1 MNNWNFKNNTTKDAI
16 TGYEDVMDKLKEYTK
31 ERYLPLD
38 ENDRAKMVD
47 EIFNV
52 YREKNIFPIYYYNEN
67 GIAKEIKKCIDKDV
81 DFKEG
86 TLDLKF
92 NQGSS
97 LCKYLFPNLHKVDAK
112 VKNNTMIDRFYDD
125 HKLKRAID
133 FSLRFKKSVTPSEIR
148 TSLEMIG
155 GNVATNFKPMV
166 AKALY
171 EKYVPKN
178 GIILDSSSGFG
189 GRMLGALSSKNN
201 YTYIG
206 TEPCTE
212 TFANLNTLGSEIEKV
227 TGRTNSFK
235 VVCKGSEDFNLGK
248 EYFDFSFTSPPYFTL
263 EMYSDEETQSTIKFP
278 TLEEWIEGFVKPT
291 IKNNYDMLKKGS
303 YYAINIADFNIGS
316 NRVEFVDKWIE
327 LCEEI
332 GFEYVERI
340 DMKLTTR
347 RGNGHNIDGVDKK
360 KEEGIYIFKKN

>member
-1 MNNWNFKNNTTKDAI
+1 MNTWNFKNETKKEAI
-16 TGYEDVMDKLKEYTK
+16 TGYEDVLSKLKEYTK
-31 ERYLPLD
+31 ERYLPLNT
-38 ENDRAKMVD
+38 EDRAKMVD
-47 EIFNV
+47 EIFTI
-52 YREKNIFPIYYYNEN
+52 YRTKNIFPIYYYNEK
-67 GIAKEIKKCIDKDV
+67 GISKEIKKCIDKDV
-81 DFKEG
+81 AFKDG
-86 TLDLKF
+86 TLDLKY

-97 LCKYLFPNLHKVDAK
+97 LCKYLFPNLHKVNAK
-112 VKNNTMIDRFYDD
+112 VKNNTMLDRFNDD

-148 TSLEMIG
+148 TSLELIG

-178 GIILDSSSGFG
+178 GIILDSSCGFG

-212 TFANLNTLGSEIEKV
+212 TFANLNILGKEIEKV
-227 TGRTNSFK
+227 TGRSNSFK
-235 VVCKGSEDFNLGK
+235 VICKGSEEFNLNK

-263 EMYSDEETQSTIKFP
+263 EIYSDEETQSTVKFP
-278 TLEEWIEGFVKPT
+278 TLEEWLNGFVETT

-303 YYAINIADFNIGS
+303 YYAINISDFNLGNKRI
-316 NRVEFVDKWIE
+316 EFVDKWIE
-327 LCEEI
+327 LCKKT

-347 RGNGHNIDGVDKK
+347 KGVGHSENGIDKK